1 MAFVISTPAL
11 ALEAKGRLKVIVF
24 PAAEMVKSVPV
35 VEVARHFKLWL
46 LVGLLAV
53 AAVLLLAGCRT
64 VEPVL
69 LTPEQAASGQ
79 ADLELPVG
87 YVWENGQAVKR
98 NAKGS
103 R

>member
-1 MAFVISTPAL
+1 MKATRWML
-11 ALEAKGRLKVIVF
+11 
-24 PAAEMVKSVPV
+24 
-35 VEVARHFKLWL
+35 VA
-46 LVGLLAV
+46 V
-53 AAVLLLAGCRT
+53 VLLGGWAGCRT

-69 LTPEQAASGQ
+69 LTPEQAASGE